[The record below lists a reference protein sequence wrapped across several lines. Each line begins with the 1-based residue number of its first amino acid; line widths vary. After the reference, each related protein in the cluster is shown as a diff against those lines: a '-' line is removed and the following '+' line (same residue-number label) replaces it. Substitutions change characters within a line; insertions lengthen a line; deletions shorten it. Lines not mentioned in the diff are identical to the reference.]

1 MSLRRVGGLA
11 AIVLATLLWMSCGDV
26 YRPVV
31 IPTNLTPPNPGNFHA
46 VFGIS
51 ANAPANPGTALQ
63 IDVSGD
69 SDIGAA
75 DMGVNPTHAATL
87 PNNTRVF
94 VASAGSLYAGDADLV
109 TSFTPATDS
118 RTATGLGTPII
129 FTYPNVGVGQSSTI
143 LSITEPNNNSPQ
155 VTVTLS
161 TALSSAKVGAV
172 ISISG
177 VSVAGY
183 NGNFQITLVQNNET
197 TQIIQYQDSATGL
210 APASGGIATIPMTC
224 SYLPDFVATTEN
236 TAVYVANYGVENS
249 PNCNLASTDSVA
261 MLNPILNVIS
271 NIGYLPPGSHPVAM
285 VETPNARNLYVVNQG
300 NGPGSGTVTD
310 LFPVDLST
318 IATMSVGNSPVW
330 VVSRVDGN
338 RIYVLTEGDGMLVPI
353 DTVTNT
359 VLPSQTNLSVGA
371 GANFILYDS
380 NLNRLYV
387 TNPSTGLVYIFSAT
401 GGLDP
406 TTNPPKPNDTPKL
419 LSTISMSAGTNP
431 PCPNGCSPVSV
442 AALPD
447 GSRFYVASYETANP
461 CPDPNVETSAPCL
474 IPKLTV
480 FDALSMTVKP
490 PSSTLLAVPSLSL
503 LTSPQFAVG
512 QYALPPVASC
522 SPAATYAP
530 GTTRFR
536 MFATAAA
543 DSSHVYVSSCDAGA
557 IADINTTTNTI
568 STGSNSPDTLVTDI
582 PSPFAACSGANC
594 GKVASITAF
603 SITSNV
609 VTFQA
614 ANSFL
619 AGQQVTISGLTTSA
633 GSQLDALTL
642 TVLAT
647 GLSGTQFECN
657 LATSQPDI
665 PLTSDSGTA
674 AASAVAFITGFSIT
688 SNVVTFQA
696 VNSFVTGQRVVI
708 SGLSSSAGAVLNGQT
723 LTVLATGLSGTQFE
737 CSFSSANVSLT
748 SDTGTAVPLP
758 LTQNPIFLL
767 TGQ

>member
-26 YRPVV
+26 FRPVV
-31 IPTNLTPPNPGNFHA
+31 IPTSLTPPNPANFHA

-51 ANAPANPGTALQ
+51 ANAPSNSGTALQ

-75 DMGVNPTHAATL
+75 SMGVNPTHLAIL
-87 PNNTRVF
+87 PNNSRVF
-94 VASAGSLYAGDADLV
+94 VASAGSLYAGDSDVV
-109 TSFTPATDS
+109 TAFTPATDS
-118 RTATGLGTPII
+118 RTATGLGTPTI
-129 FTYPNVGVGQSSTI
+129 FTYPNVGVGQSATI
-143 LSITEPNNNSPQ
+143 AGISETGNV
-155 VTVTLS
+155 VTAS
-161 TALSSAKVGAV
+161 LSSALSNATVGAV
-172 ISISG
+172 ISIAG
-177 VSVAGY
+177 VNVAGY
-183 NGNFQITLVQNNET
+183 NGSFLITAVQNNGNNVT
-197 TQIIQYQDSATGL
+197 TIQYQDSATAL
-210 APASGGIATIPMTC
+210 ATTSGGIATVPVTC
-224 SYLPDFVATTEN
+224 SYLPDFVATTQN

-261 MLNPILNVIS
+261 EINPTLGFIS

-285 VETPNARNLYVVNQG
+285 AETPNALNLYVVNQG
-300 NGPGSGTVTD
+300 NGPGSGSVTD
-310 LFPVDLST
+310 LSPVDLST
-318 IATMSVGNSPVW
+318 IATISVTNTPVW

-338 RIYVLTEGDGMLVPI
+338 RIYVLTQGDGMLVPI
-353 DTVTNT
+353 DTATNA

-380 NLNRLYV
+380 HLNRLYV
-387 TNPSTGLVYIFSAT
+387 TNPSTGVVYVFSTT

-406 TTNPPKPNDTPKL
+406 SSGQPNDTPTL

-480 FDALSMTVKP
+480 FDALRMTVKP
-490 PSSTLLAVPSLSL
+490 PSSTLLTVPSLSL
-503 LTSPQFAVG
+503 LTSPQFAAT
-512 QYALPPVASC
+512 QYALPPESSC
-522 SPAATYAP
+522 IPAPTYTP

-536 MFATAAA
+536 MFAASAA
-543 DSSHVYVSSCDAGA
+543 DSSHVYVSICDAGA

-568 STGSNSPDTLVTDI
+568 SAGNNSPDTLVTDI
-582 PSPFAACSGANC
+582 PSPFAACSNPSC
-594 GKVASITAF
+594 STVAAITAF
-603 SITSNV
+603 SIS
-609 VTFQA
+609 
-614 ANSFL
+614 
-619 AGQQVTISGLTTSA
+619 
-633 GSQLDALTL
+633 
-642 TVLAT
+642 
-647 GLSGTQFECN
+647 
-657 LATSQPDI
+657 
-665 PLTSDSGTA
+665 
-674 AASAVAFITGFSIT
+674 

-696 VNSFVTGQRVVI
+696 VNAFVTGQRVVI
-708 SGLSSSAGAVLNGQT
+708 SGLSSAAGSALNGQS

-737 CSFSSANVSLT
+737 CSFSAANAPQT
-748 SDTGTAVPLP
+748 NDTGTAVPLP
-758 LTQNPIFLL
+758 PTQSPIFLL